1 MLHAS
6 QRPPR
11 HADCRG
17 GVFAT
22 RRFPRPL
29 PPYAHPMP
37 HMAMGGFYNDAAC
50 RVVIP
55 PSRLPPMGAYG
66 HYHGTG
72 REGTR
77 KKGGYSW
84 VGGQLAARPYGT
96 SPTKRAIAN
105 LAN

>member
-1 MLHAS
+1 MPNAS

-37 HMAMGGFYNDAAC
+37 HMAMGGFYNDAA
-50 RVVIP
+50 RRGVIQ
-55 PSRLPPMGAYG
+55 PSRFPPMGIYG
-66 HYHGTG
+66 LHYD
-72 REGTR
+72 
-77 KKGGYSW
+77 
-84 VGGQLAARPYGT
+84 AARLRGHPVWLGRALASRRATFGPPLQHLPYQA
-96 SPTKRAIAN
+96 RN
-105 LAN
+105 

>member
-22 RRFPRPL
+22 RRLPRPL

-77 KKGGYSW
+77 YARHLPYQERN
-84 VGGQLAARPYGT
+84 GQSRKLIGM
-96 SPTKRAIAN
+96 
-105 LAN
+105 